1 MPHLAPLALLLALG
15 TPLLAST
22 HVTHAK
28 PVPRHVAASHHAVT
42 GHAAPAHAAKP
53 VRASEGRRHATSADF
68 AEALPPQARHNRG
81 AQVAQPAAMPR
92 ETRGRRAKL
101 ERVSRRERERSPRRA
116 LRLDFAANRLRTVVS
131 VIRATAEHPRLVD
144 LPTAAAEP
152 MILPQQYD
160 ARGRLMIPAA
170 LVGSHAI
177 LLHQNEMAEADG
189 LGRVQNDADLE
200 GMRERG
206 MLVSLPIG
214 SGLGVDD
221 RLPVNRR
228 FSRPWTASFLNDLAR
243 AHYAHFHTP
252 LQVNSAVRT
261 VEFQQHLMHINGN
274 AAPADGD
281 TASPHLTGQAID
293 LAKRGMPLA
302 EIAWMRGY
310 LLPLIEEGK
319 IDVEEEFQQ
328 SCFHISVYRRYAAA
342 TESPYR
348 VAARDGSS
356 AMESMLR

>member
-1 MPHLAPLALLLALG
+1 
-15 TPLLAST
+15 
-22 HVTHAK
+22 
-28 PVPRHVAASHHAVT
+28 
-42 GHAAPAHAAKP
+42 
-53 VRASEGRRHATSADF
+53 
-68 AEALPPQARHNRG
+68 
-81 AQVAQPAAMPR
+81 MPR
-92 ETRGRRAKL
+92 ERRGRKVLL
-101 ERVSRRERERSPRRA
+101 ERVSRRERERSPRRP
-116 LRLDFAANRLRTVVS
+116 LRLELAANKPHTVIS
-131 VIRATAEHPRLVD
+131 VIRTTAEHPRLVD
-144 LPTAAAEP
+144 LPTAVTEP
-152 MILPQQYD
+152 TILPQQYD
-160 ARGRLMIPAA
+160 ARGRLMVPAA
-170 LVGSHAI
+170 LVGSHSI
-177 LLHQNEMAEADG
+177 LLHQNEMADMDG
-189 LGRVQNDADLE
+189 LGRVQNDADLDS
-200 GMRERG
+200 MRERG
-206 MLVSLPIG
+206 MLVSLPTS

-261 VEFQQHLMHINGN
+261 VEFQQHLIHINGN

-328 SCFHISVYRRYAAA
+328 SCFHISVYRKYAAGA
-342 TESPYR
+342 TEIPYR
-348 VAARDGSS
+348 VASRSGSS